1 MVFIVQMALNGKVVL
16 VTGAAQG
23 IGKAIAEILLKNRA
37 KVSMVDYNRS
47 EGEATSAAFGQIYGA
62 ENILFLHSDV
72 TSESQMQEAFI
83 KTLETFQTLDIVCNN
98 AGILDEGKWENCINI
113 NLVGLIRT
121 SQLALQHMGMENGG
135 SGGVIINVASLA
147 AFYSM
152 EIAPVYTASK
162 CGVVGFTRA
171 LSMSSVKKQGIRVN
185 ALCPYF
191 VDTPLLRGQHG
202 DRRELLNAIVRYGP
216 VLKPSE
222 VAESFLELV
231 LDQTRNGAVLKML
244 PNGKT
249 EYEEQPTL
257 PQDTLKPT

>member
-1 MVFIVQMALNGKVVL
+1 MALNGKVAL

-23 IGKAIAEILLKNRA
+23 IGKAIAEILLKNRV

-47 EGEATSAAFGQIYGA
+47 EGEATSVAFGQVYGA

-72 TSESQMQEAFI
+72 TSESQMQETFI
-83 KTLETFQTLDIVCNN
+83 KTLEAFQKLDIVCNN
-98 AGILDEGKWENCINI
+98 AGILDEEKWENCINI
-113 NLVGLIRT
+113 NLVGLIRA

-171 LSMSSVKKQGIRVN
+171 LSMSSMKKQGIRVN

-191 VDTPLLRGQHG
+191 VDTPLLRPQHG
-202 DRRELLNAIVRYGP
+202 DGQKLFNAMIQSCGP

-222 VAESFLELV
+222 VAEAFLELV
-231 LDQTRNGAVLKML
+231 LDQTRNGAVMKIM

-249 EYEEQPTL
+249 EYEKPPTL
-257 PQDTLKPT
+257 PNDTQKPT